1 MARAKAVPPY
11 SDPRWYK
18 DAIIYEVH
26 VRAFQ
31 DSNGDGIGDFRG
43 LTERLDYLRDLGVTA
58 IWLLPF
64 YPSPLKDDGY
74 DIADY
79 TEINPI
85 YGTLRDF
92 KVLLQEAHRR
102 GLRVITELVVN
113 HTSDQHPWFQR
124 SRRAEPGTP
133 WRDFYV
139 WSDAPD
145 KYKEARIIFRD
156 FETSNWTWDP
166 VAQAYFWHRFYSHQ
180 PDLNYASPLVQKEI
194 KRALD
199 FWLDMGVDGLRL
211 DAVPYLYEREGT
223 SCENLPETHEYLKTL
238 RSHVDEKYGDR
249 MLLAEANQW
258 PEDAVSYFGSGKGD
272 ECHMAFHF
280 PLMPR
285 IFMAVRME
293 DRVPIVDILEQTPPI
308 PETSQWA
315 LFLRNHDELTL
326 EMVTDEERDYMYR
339 VYASQTKA
347 RINLGIRRRLAPLL
361 GNDRKRIELLHL
373 LLLSYP
379 GTPVLYY
386 GDELGMGDNIF
397 LGDRNGVRTPMQWSS
412 DKNAGFSRASPQAL
426 YLPITLDPEYHYEA
440 VNVEAQQGNPN
451 SLWWWLKRVL
461 ALRKRYRAFG
471 RGSIQFL
478 QPENRK
484 ILAFVRRFE
493 EETILVVANLSRY
506 PQPTQ
511 LDLSEFK
518 QTVPLELFGGTPF
531 PAITEKPY
539 PFTLNPHA
547 AFWFLL
553 DPRPSGDYSA
563 LFHRESQAL
572 TVRQSWEDVLL
583 EDQRGPLET
592 ALLAYLKGQRWL
604 AGKKDLL
611 KSVQVRDVAQ
621 LTSNSHKAF
630 LLVLLVDYTEGD
642 PEDYLLPLAFA
653 TGKQRE
659 HLEQALPRLVITRL
673 AIQQPPSEG
682 VLFDAS
688 ASDDFCLGLFEAMA
702 RRRSFDTVHG
712 ELHALPRPG
721 LRTSGNGAP
730 AAAPALVKTEQSN
743 TEILFGDRYCLKIF
757 RRLEPGPNPDFE
769 IGRFLSDKAFPN
781 APAVAGSL
789 EYHRRTGEQFTA
801 GLLTTFVPNATA
813 AWDFTLEA
821 VGRFL
826 ERVGIASM
834 EGTTGSTPARPGSA
848 EMAAEGQGEPVLALA
863 QREPSA
869 SVAGLIGSYLESARL
884 LGKRT
889 GELHLALASDADN
902 RDFAPEPFTPFYQR
916 SLFQSMRNHTV
927 NTLYELRRNLAR
939 VPESLRPE
947 AQKLVGLEKEIL
959 KCLRSVHET
968 PISARR
974 IRCHGD
980 LHLGEVLYTGK
991 DFIFVDFEGESSR
1004 PLGERRIKRSPLR
1017 DVAAM
1022 LRSFDFVATAALL
1035 KQLEVGSLQEQKLPA
1050 LEPWIHLWH
1059 RWVSASFLRAYLE
1072 VVSQAGLLPSSADEL
1087 RILLNVHLLEKAIY
1101 EVGYELQHR
1110 PEWIKIPI
1118 RAILNLLQ
1126 EMPATK

>member
-1 MARAKAVPPY
+1 MAKAEAVPTY

-43 LTERLDYLRDLGVTA
+43 LTTRLDYLRDLGITT

-79 TEINPI
+79 TTINPI

-92 KVLLQEAHRR
+92 KVFLQEAHRR
-102 GLRVITELVVN
+102 NLRVITELVVN

-124 SRRAEPGTP
+124 SRHAPPGTP

-139 WSDAPD
+139 WSDTAE

-156 FETSNWTWDP
+156 FETSNWTWDH
-166 VAQAYFWHRFYSHQ
+166 VAQAYYWHRFYSHQ

-194 KRALD
+194 KRVVD

-211 DAVPYLYEREGT
+211 DAVPYLYEQEGT

-238 RSHVDEKYGDR
+238 RSHVDQKYGDR

-347 RINLGIRRRLAPLL
+347 RINLGIRRRLAPLM

-440 VNVEAQQGNPN
+440 INVEAQQANPN

-478 QPENRK
+478 HPENRK

-493 EETILVVANLSRY
+493 EETILVIANLSRY

-518 QTVPLELFGGTPF
+518 QTVPIELFGGTQF
-531 PAITEKPY
+531 PAITDKPY
-539 PFTLNPHA
+539 FLTLNPHA

-553 DPRPSGDYSA
+553 DPRQGGDYSA
-563 LFHRESQAL
+563 LFYRESQAL
-572 TVRQSWEDVLL
+572 SVRSAWEDVLL
-583 EDQRGPLET
+583 DEQRPAFEG
-592 ALLAYLKGQRWL
+592 ALLAYLKGQKWVM
-604 AGKKDLL
+604 GKKQTL
-611 KSVQVRDVAQ
+611 KSIQLRDVAQ
-621 LTSNSHKAF
+621 LSSNSHNAF
-630 LLVLLVDYTEGD
+630 LLVLTVEYMEGD

-659 HLEQALPRLVITRL
+659 HLEQNFPRLVITRL
-673 AIQQPPSEG
+673 TIQEPPSEG

-688 ASDDFCLGLFEAMA
+688 ASDAFCLGLFEAMT
-702 RRRSFDTVHG
+702 RRRSFDMAQG
-712 ELHALPRPG
+712 ELRAVPRPG
-721 LRTSGNGAP
+721 LRSAGNGQGSTAP
-730 AAAPALVKTEQSN
+730 SLFKPEQSN
-743 TEILFGDRYCLKIF
+743 TEILFGDRYFLKIF
-757 RRLEPGPNPDFE
+757 RRLEPGLNPDFE
-769 IGRFLSDKAFPN
+769 LGRFLSDKAFPY

-789 EYHRRTGEQFTA
+789 EYHLQTGEQFTA
-801 GLLTTFVPNATA
+801 GLLTNFIPNARG
-813 AWDFTLEA
+813 AWEFTIEA

-826 ERVGIASM
+826 ERAGMASM
-834 EGTTGSTPARPGSA
+834 DGGTPAQSRPGSA
-848 EMAAEGQGEPVLALA
+848 ELTAEGEGENVLALA

-869 SVAGLIGSYLESARL
+869 QLAALLGTYVELARL

-889 GELHLALASDADN
+889 GELHLALASDGDN

-916 SLFQSMRNHTV
+916 SLFQSMRNLTV
-927 NTLYELRRNLAR
+927 STLYQLRRNSTR
-939 VPESLRPE
+939 VPEAVRSE
-947 AQKLVGLEKEIL
+947 AQKLVGLEKEIIR
-959 KCLRSVHET
+959 CLRGVHEL
-968 PISARR
+968 PIKARR

-1022 LRSFDFVATAALL
+1022 LRSFDFAATGALL
-1035 KQLEVGSLQEQKLPA
+1035 KQLEVGTLQEQKLPA
-1050 LEPWIHLWH
+1050 VEPWTSLWH
-1059 RWVSASFLRAYLE
+1059 RWISASFLRAYLE
-1072 VVSQAGLLPSSADEL
+1072 VVSQTGLLPSSPEEL
-1087 RILLNVHLLEKAIY
+1087 HILLNVHLLEKAIY

-1110 PEWIKIPI
+1110 PDWLKIPI
-1118 RAILNLLQ
+1118 RAILRLLEQ
-1126 EMPATK
+1126 AEIPK